1 MRSRGPATRQCIN
14 VSPRR
19 GTKTAI
25 TRLENKEGFVMNMT
39 PAREDGK
46 ARLAC
51 ELYFG
56 KDITDKITS
65 TLHRSRL
72 TYDSLLEDFMD
83 YDRTHV
89 PRISDPDA
97 QIIYKCVLQ
106 SIKDDLG
113 NAQLSPLTY
122 QQVRDLPDFPGAKSP
137 GLPYKN
143 LGFTKKSD
151 VYDDPIYREHLINLW
166 RNIGHGKNVKLPD
179 VCMFARAQ
187 VAKAPKNK
195 IRATWGYSFDVYME
209 EARFFYPIQEFIK
222 SHKHNLPI
230 AYGLEMANGGMVA
243 INDMLQ
249 RHRNSKY
256 VISDWSKFDKTI
268 PPWLIRDAF
277 EILEGL
283 IDFSAVHRSAHE
295 KRRFKKLV
303 DYFVETP
310 IRTCKGERFLVTGG
324 VPSGSCFTNIIDSII
339 NCIVT
344 RFLVFQTTN
353 AFPVGEIFLGDDG
366 VFIVDGFAC
375 LEDIASLAIKYFGMI
390 LNVDKSYVTTNP
402 SNVHFLGY
410 FNYNG
415 YPFKNQDF
423 LIASF
428 IFPEHKRT
436 RLVDACAAA
445 LGQMYS
451 GFDPGYARNW
461 LNIIHYLADLEN
473 SNPFSLNEVVLH
485 LKNNEFRHKYLAQ
498 VGISADSMTLPSR
511 ANSQI
516 LEVLPKTY
524 CNITLPSRAYN
535 FKDILSRI

>member
-1 MRSRGPATRQCIN
+1 MILRN
-14 VSPRR
+14 VSRAVKQLTP
-19 GTKTAI
+19 A
-25 TRLENKEGFVMNMT
+25 EGFVMNMT

-51 ELYFG
+51 NKFFG
-56 KDITDKITS
+56 KDKVDKVTN

-72 TYDSLLEDFMD
+72 NYESLMEDFLE
-83 YDRTHV
+83 YDREHV
-89 PRISDPDA
+89 KKSVLDQDSNL
-97 QIIYKCVLQ
+97 IYQCVLQ
-106 SIKDDLG
+106 SIRNDLG
-113 NAQLSPLTY
+113 KQSITPLSFME
-122 QQVRDLPDFPGAKSP
+122 VRKLADFPGSKSP

-143 LGFTKKSD
+143 QGYKTKAE
-151 VYDDPIYREHLINLW
+151 VFDDEKNLEHLEHLW
-166 RNIGHGKNVKLPD
+166 NQVENGKNVHLPD
-179 VCMFARAQ
+179 VCLFARSQ
-187 VAKAPKNK
+187 IAKYPKQK

-209 EARFFYPIQEFIK
+209 EARFFYPIQNFIK
-222 SHKHNLPI
+222 SHAHELPI
-230 AYGLEMANGGMVA
+230 AYGLEMAHGGMNS
-243 INDMLQ
+243 INDMLV
-249 RHRNSKY
+249 RHKGGKY

-277 EILEGL
+277 AILEGL
-283 IDFSAVHRSAHE
+283 IDFSACGRVSQQ
-295 KRRFKKLV
+295 KRRFKKIV

-310 IRTCKGERFLVTGG
+310 LRTCKGERFLVTGG

-344 RFLVFQTTN
+344 RFLIYQTTN

-366 VFIVDGFAC
+366 VFIIEQGFAC

-390 LNVDKSYVTTNP
+390 LNIDKSYVTTNP

-410 FNYNG
+410 FNYYG
-415 YPFKNQDF
+415 FPFKNQDF

-436 RLVDACAAA
+436 KLIDACAAA

-451 GFDPGYARNW
+451 GFDSGYARKW
-461 LNIIHYLADLEN
+461 LDIIHFLADLEDK
-473 SNPFSLNEVVLH
+473 NPFSTSEIILH

-498 VGISADSMTLPSR
+498 VGLTADSMTLPNR
-511 ANSQI
+511 HNSLI

-524 CNITLPSRAYN
+524 CSIRLPTRTYN
-535 FKDILSRI
+535 YKELYLQTCE